1 MKRIKGSMTVEAAFV
16 LPFFI
21 FFMANILCLILSY
34 ERYSKTLAN
43 IHQTTKLA
51 ALACHGISM
60 DSDTV
65 DMSLPVSISP
75 FVSEIGFIPSYATAH
90 ASVRKWTGYDVC
102 SVLTTTEEEE
112 YVYITEHGSVYHR
125 SLSCSHLNVN
135 IRVVSATEVDSLR
148 NNNHAKYYPCE
159 YCKKG
164 YSTGLMFITPDGNR
178 AHNNAGCSAL
188 KRQVKLVKLS
198 EVGARG
204 PCKDCGG

>member
-1 MKRIKGSMTVEAAFV
+1 MSWNKHGFRYGG
-16 LPFFI
+16 
-21 FFMANILCLILSY
+21 Y
-34 ERYSKTLAN
+34 ES
-43 IHQTTKLA
+43 
-51 ALACHGISM
+51 S
-60 DSDTV
+60 
-65 DMSLPVSISP
+65 VSISP

-102 SVLTTTEEEE
+102 SVLTTSEEEE

>member
-21 FFMANILCLILSY
+21 FFMANILCLFLSY

-102 SVLTTTEEEE
+102 SVLTTSEEEE
-112 YVYITEHGSVYHR
+112 YVYITEHGGVYHR

-148 NNNHAKYYPCE
+148 NNNHATYYPCA

>member
-1 MKRIKGSMTVEAAFV
+1 MKRIKGFMTVVAAFF
-16 LPFFI
+16 LSFFI
-21 FFMANILCLILSY
+21 FFMANILCLFLSY

-102 SVLTTTEEEE
+102 SVLTTTEEAE